1 MGMRAIKTLVWILF
15 VLPLALL
22 FSLVGAMGK
31 DLVVHWLTEVTAK
44 ALGVQVPDVA
54 AIISKIWYVLPTAA
68 AVATLYLY
76 HIVQQAFFAP
86 PPSPVFVQEP
96 RSRTNIAINVIGTIA
111 ALTVLVFFVGTVLYF
126 GYRDETA
133 SVPLKYRELRYL
145 SNYELRERAFSV
157 SGGLVN
163 LNAQYVK
170 RQNEIYSSY
179 HKLETDYE
187 SDKAAYEKTLREY
200 NNCRSASGDTRGTSP
215 FRAPHRRPL
224 SRCRT
229 SPRGASGSRRRPH
242 DPCP

>member
-1 MGMRAIKTLVWILF
+1 MRQTARDGLGAPDREWSTFSPGRASCDLQSQTLPVVNSTEKSRCGKMMGMRAIKTLVWILF

-126 GYRDETA
+126 GYRE
-133 SVPLKYRELRYL
+133 
-145 SNYELRERAFSV
+145 
-157 SGGLVN
+157 
-163 LNAQYVK
+163 
-170 RQNEIYSSY
+170 
-179 HKLETDYE
+179 
-187 SDKAAYEKTLREY
+187 
-200 NNCRSASGDTRGTSP
+200 
-215 FRAPHRRPL
+215 
-224 SRCRT
+224 
-229 SPRGASGSRRRPH
+229 
-242 DPCP
+242 